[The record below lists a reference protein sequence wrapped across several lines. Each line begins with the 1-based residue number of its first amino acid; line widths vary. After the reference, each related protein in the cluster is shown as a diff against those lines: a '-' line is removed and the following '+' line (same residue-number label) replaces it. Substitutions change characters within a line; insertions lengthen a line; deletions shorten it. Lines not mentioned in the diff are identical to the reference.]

1 MRIAVNAVAFY
12 AAWFATVL
20 AASKGWPVAAVAASL
35 TAVAL
40 HLALSRRRGI
50 EVVLVLASA
59 VTGLGIE
66 TLLLQ
71 GGLATYASPGPFAEF
86 APAWL
91 IALWMAFATLFN
103 VSLVWL
109 KSRLWLA
116 IVLAFIG
123 GPLSYFA
130 GAQLGAMVL
139 AEPVEISLGVIGA
152 LWVVAFP
159 LLLVIARLLDP
170 DPVSGSPEK
179 PTSS

>member
-1 MRIAVNAVAFY
+1 MHIVVNAAAFY

-20 AASKGWPVAAVAASL
+20 AAAKGWPVAAIAASL
-35 TAVAL
+35 AAVAL
-40 HLALSRRRGI
+40 HLAMSARRGP
-50 EVVLVLASA
+50 EVILVLVSA

-71 GGLATYASPGPFAEF
+71 GGLATYASAGPFADF

-103 VSLVWL
+103 VSLSWL

-116 IVLAFIG
+116 ILLAFIG
-123 GPLSYFA
+123 GPVSYYA
-130 GAQLGAMVL
+130 GAQLGALVL
-139 AEPVEISLGVIGA
+139 AEPIEISLGVIGA
-152 LWVVAFP
+152 LWVIAFP

-170 DPVSGSPEK
+170 DPIPAAETK
-179 PTSS
+179 LASS

>member
-1 MRIAVNAVAFY
+1 MRIAVNAAAFY
-12 AAWFATVL
+12 VAWFVTVL
-20 AASKGWPVAAVAASL
+20 AAAKGWPIAAIAASL
-35 TAVAL
+35 AVVAL
-40 HLALSRRRGI
+40 HLAMSARRGVELI
-50 EVVLVLASA
+50 LIMAA
-59 VTGLGIE
+59 AITGLGVE

-71 GGLATYASPGPFAEF
+71 GGLATYASPGPFADF

-91 IALWMAFATLFN
+91 VALWMAFATVVN
-103 VSLVWL
+103 VSLGWL

-116 IVLAFIG
+116 ILLAFIG

-139 AEPVEISLGVIGA
+139 AQPVEISLGVIGA

-170 DPVSGSPEK
+170 DPVSEAAEGPA
-179 PTSS
+179 SS